1 MILITGRLELL
12 LGNMSSGKSSDMN
25 NILLRSL
32 IMGKNVQLFQP
43 AVSIRDIDS
52 PSLDVRGGYS
62 ILREPIAD
70 PDEIFQKV
78 KAETDV
84 VGLDE
89 LQIYN
94 HKIMGAIKYLVNE
107 GKEVFGCSIE
117 LNYRG
122 EPATLGGSDVKI
134 YDLMVFADKVTLYNS
149 ICTQV
154 DSDGKVCGS
163 PEARWVQK
171 YYGDKVAP
179 GDAPLVEIGDIKPC
193 DGVWYA
199 PRCRKHFKF
208 YD

>member
-1 MILITGRLELL
+1 MITGRLELL
-12 LGNMSSGKSSDMN
+12 LGNMSSGKSTDMN

-32 IMGKNVQLFQP
+32 IMGRKVQLFQP
-43 AVSIRDIDS
+43 AMSIRDIDS
-52 PSLDVRGGYS
+52 ATLDARGGYS
-62 ILREPIAD
+62 ILRESIEKVD
-70 PDEIFQKV
+70 DIYQKV
-78 KAETDV
+78 YGECEV

-89 LQIYN
+89 LQIYDP
-94 HKIMGAIKYLVNE
+94 KIIDAIKYLVNE

-122 EPATLGGSDVKI
+122 QPATFGGSDVNI

-149 ICTQV
+149 ICTHV
-154 DSDGKVCGS
+154 DKDSRKVCGS

-179 GDAPLVEIGDIKPC
+179 KDSPLVEIGDIKPC